1 MYMKKAIQSGKV
13 IGPYSPGII
22 AQGTKWVFISGQ
34 IADDLE
40 ADVSEQTRQVLTKI
54 QTILSQANG
63 DLKNVV
69 KCTVF
74 LADMSDFS
82 SMNDVYAD
90 FFPDTPPARA
100 AFQVAKLP
108 RGARIEIEAT
118 AVLDE

>member
-1 MYMKKAIQSGKV
+1 MYMKKAIRSGKV

-54 QTILSQANG
+54 QIILSQANG

-69 KCTVF
+69 KCMVF

-82 SMNDVYAD
+82 PMNDVYAE